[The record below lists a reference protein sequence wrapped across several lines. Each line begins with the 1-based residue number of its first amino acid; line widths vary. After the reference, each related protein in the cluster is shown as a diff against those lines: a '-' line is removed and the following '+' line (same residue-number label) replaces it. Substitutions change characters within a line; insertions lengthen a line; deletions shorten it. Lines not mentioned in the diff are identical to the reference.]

1 METTTIIKQ
10 KSAGRRKI
18 EIKKIEKKSNLQVTF
33 SKRRKGLFKK
43 AAELSVL
50 SGADV
55 GVIVQSPAGKIFAT
69 GSRASIDAIIDRYLA
84 GTSNNNQFH
93 QVVSVD
99 QLVEEKKYGEIVKK
113 IEEEKAKEKCL
124 MESMVDNAKGFRR
137 DLAIEDHLTLNDLV
151 ERMAAM
157 EELKKNVER
166 KIEKMSK
173 AKAIIDNEGSENLLI
188 PNAILFT
195 KSAWVGSISGI
206 HLVRCLLKRFSLL
219 EKWVPVLPESLQNVV
234 ITDSRKQGKLDLG
247 EDDVVALRNGD
258 TDFGGLEGITRFW
271 QSPLLKLPLSGCVMK
286 MVTLLICKVKDT
298 DYDDFLM
305 VKQAFGG
312 KGEEVFVEAAS
323 ELLKKE
329 VVLEI

>member
-50 SGADV
+50 SGADI

-113 IEEEKAKEKCL
+113 IEEEKTKEKCL

-137 DLAIEDHLTLNDLV
+137 DLAIEDHLTLNDPV

-188 PNAILFT
+188 PNV
-195 KSAWVGSISGI
+195 SVD
-206 HLVRCLLKRFSLL
+206 C
-219 EKWVPVLPESLQNVV
+219 
-234 ITDSRKQGKLDLG
+234 
-247 EDDVVALRNGD
+247 
-258 TDFGGLEGITRFW
+258 FGGLPVR
-271 QSPLLKLPLSGCVMK
+271 
-286 MVTLLICKVKDT
+286 
-298 DYDDFLM
+298 Y
-305 VKQAFGG
+305 
-312 KGEEVFVEAAS
+312 
-323 ELLKKE
+323 
-329 VVLEI
+329 LENN